1 MARRKNPNGAGSITR
16 RKDGRYVGMAYV
28 TTSSG
33 IRKRSFVYGNTW
45 DEADHKLT
53 ELKAMEHGG
62 IPIPDSDA
70 TVAEFLAYWLAEEV
84 APNRRPKTHQSYA
97 SAINTHIIPGLGKKK
112 LRKLRTQEVRT
123 WLNRL
128 RIECQCCKREWDKR
142 RAKPRCCAAGACCE
156 RKLSPRMVQYVHAVL
171 RNALQHAMREELVLR
186 NVARLV
192 RTPTPGYNT
201 GQGLSTSVAKLV
213 LKELRDHRFYALY
226 VLALTMGM
234 RRGELLGLSWTA
246 VDLERRTL
254 VVATNLQRA
263 GGELRLVQPKTMAS
277 VRTLPLPPFVVEVLM
292 EHRERQ
298 AQERAAAG
306 IDWKEN
312 GLVFPSRI
320 GTPYEPDNLRRSWE
334 PVRRKFGLTHR
345 FHDLR
350 HTCITLLLDL
360 GVPPHIV
367 QQIAGHSDHGVTMK
381 VYAHASL
388 EEKRRALDKLSGEL
402 SGGVD
407 VNR

>member
-1 MARRKNPNGAGSITR
+1 MARRKRNPNGAGSITR
-16 RKDGRYVGMAYV
+16 RKDGRYAGMAYV
-28 TTSSG
+28 TTTSG
-33 IRKRSFVYGNTW
+33 IRKRAYVYGKTW
-45 DEADHKLT
+45 EEANAKLT
-53 ELKAMEHGG
+53 ELRAMEHGG
-62 IPIPDSDA
+62 IPIPDTDS

-84 APNRRPKTHQSYA
+84 APNRRPKTYQGYA
-97 SAINTHIIPGLGKKK
+97 SVISTHIVPGLGKKK
-112 LRKLRTQEVRT
+112 LRKLRSQEVRV

-128 RIECQCCKREWDKR
+128 RNECQCCKWERDKQR
-142 RAKPRCCAAGACCE
+142 SKPQCCAAGKCCE
-156 RKLSPRMVQYVHAVL
+156 RKLSTRMIQYIHAVL
-171 RNALQHAMREELVLR
+171 RNALQHALREELVLR

-192 RTPTPGYNT
+192 RTPAPSYTT
-201 GQGLSTSVAKLV
+201 GQGLSTAVAKLV

-226 VLALTMGM
+226 VLALAMGM

-254 VVATNLQRA
+254 VVAANLQRV
-263 GGELRLVQPKTMAS
+263 GGELRLVQPKTASS
-277 VRTLPLPPFVVEVLM
+277 VRTLPLPPLVVDALV
-292 EHRERQ
+292 EHKERQ

-306 IDWKEN
+306 MDWKEN

-320 GTPYEPDNLRRSWE
+320 GTPYEPDNLRRSWD
-334 PVRRKFGLTHR
+334 PVRRKFGLSHR

-367 QQIAGHSDHGVTMK
+367 MEIAGHSDHGVTMQ

-402 SGGVD
+402 T
-407 VNR
+407 

>member
-1 MARRKNPNGAGSITR
+1 MPGKKKRNPNGAGSITR
-16 RKDGRYVGMAYV
+16 RSDGRYVAMVYV

-33 IRKRSFVYGNTW
+33 VRKRVYVYGKTW
-45 DEADHKLT
+45 EEADTKLT

-62 IPIPDSDA
+62 IPVPDSNS
-70 TVAEFLAYWLAEEV
+70 TVAEFLTYWLAEEV
-84 APNRRPKTHQSYA
+84 APNRRPKTYQGYA
-97 SAINTHIIPGLGKKK
+97 SVITVHLIPGLGKKK
-112 LRKLRTQEVRT
+112 LRKLRTQEVRA

-128 RIECQCCKREWDKR
+128 REQCQCCKNGWDKER
-142 RAKPRCCAAGACCE
+142 RKPRCCAAGECCE
-156 RKLSPRMVQYVHAVL
+156 RRLSIRMIQYIHAVL
-171 RNALQHAMREELVLR
+171 RNALQHALREELVLR

-192 RTPTPGYNT
+192 RTPAPTYTT
-201 GQGLSTSVAKLV
+201 GQGLSAPVAKLV

-226 VLALTMGM
+226 VLGMTMGL
-234 RRGELLGLSWTA
+234 RRGELLGLSWSA
-246 VDLERRTL
+246 VDLERGTL
-254 VVATNLQRA
+254 TVSANLQRVS
-263 GGELRLVQPKTMAS
+263 GELRLVQPKTATS
-277 VRTLPLPPFVVEVLM
+277 IRTLPLPALVVEALI
-292 EHRERQ
+292 EHQERQ

-306 IDWKEN
+306 MEWKEY

-320 GTPYEPDNLRRSWE
+320 GTPYEPDNLRRSWD

-360 GVPPHIV
+360 GVPPHV
-367 QQIAGHSDHGVTMK
+367 VMEIAGHSDHGVTMK

-402 SGGVD
+402 S
-407 VNR
+407 